1 MTYLSSCFRQ
11 LALLGLIVVVAAWPA
26 RSSAES
32 QDAKDTIDLS
42 LNLEPGQSYV
52 LELLIDQT
60 IDQDIPA
67 MNQQMTMKQLI
78 GMTMRYDVTDRAS
91 DAGGTWVTMT
101 YEGIKFTMDGPMVL
115 AEYDSADPPAEVPM
129 MAKGMA
135 ALLGQSLEIEFLPT
149 GKLAGIEGVAAMMDK
164 MIDAFNLPE
173 GPAKENMKAMMETQ
187 FNEDMMEQMIA
198 ATAGMYPGGP
208 VAREDSWDESVTLG
222 GMMPMQIDVDYTLND
237 FDPATATVGVSGKI
251 SPHPDAQP
259 VMMGGM
265 EMDAEFNGEHTG
277 TVVMERATG
286 FLISSEI
293 TQDMDGGMTMNLDNG
308 NSLDIEMVVD
318 STVTMKRLDP

>member
-1 MTYLSSCFRQ
+1 MTYRSFRVGW
-11 LALLGLIVVVAAWPA
+11 LALLGLVVAGAAWPA
-26 RSSAES
+26 VSSARA
-32 QDAKDTIDLS
+32 QDAIDLS
-42 LNLEPGQSYV
+42 LNLEPGQVYV

-67 MNQQMTMKQLI
+67 MNQKMVIEQLI
-78 GMTMRYDVTDRAS
+78 GMTMRYDVTDRVS

-101 YEGIKFTMDGPMVL
+101 YEGIKFKMDGPMGL
-115 AEYDSADPPAEVPM
+115 AEYDSADPPAQVPM

-149 GKLAGIEGVAAMMDK
+149 GEAGRIEGIAAMMQK
-164 MIDAFNLPE
+164 MVEAFNLPE
-173 GPAKENMKAMMETQ
+173 GPAKENVKSMMQMQ
-187 FNEDMMEQMIA
+187 FNEDMVEQMVA
-198 ATAGMYPGGP
+198 ATAGMYPGRP
-208 VAREDSWDESVTLG
+208 VSRGDSWDESVALG
-222 GMMPMQIDVDYTLND
+222 GMMPMQIDMDYTLED
-237 FDPATATVGVSGKI
+237 FDPATATVDVSGKI

-265 EMDAEFNGEHTG
+265 EMDAEFNGKQIG
-277 TVVMERATG
+277 SVVFDRATG

-308 NSLDIEMVVD
+308 DSLDIEMVID